1 MVLMVGGGEERVY
14 LVYKP
19 GAGEEEGEGR
29 RSTGIVFVD
38 GVWVKRQSMYQEL
51 CLLTGCWVKSRS
63 MYQERLSTRFGNI
76 VVYANESK

>member
-19 GAGEEEGEGR
+19 GAGEEEGGEGGR
-29 RSTGIVFVD
+29 RALCFLARAGEKAIDVPRIVFVD
-38 GVWVKRQSMYQEL
+38 GV
-51 CLLTGCWVKSRS
+51 WVKSRS